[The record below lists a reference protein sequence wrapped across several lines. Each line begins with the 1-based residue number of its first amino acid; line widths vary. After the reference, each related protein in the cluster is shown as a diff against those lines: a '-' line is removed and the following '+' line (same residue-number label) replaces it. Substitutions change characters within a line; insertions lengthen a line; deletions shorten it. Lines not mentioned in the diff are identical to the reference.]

1 MISFPFDDAVILTL
15 DGVGEWTTTAIYLAE
30 KNKIT
35 LKEKIDFPNSL
46 GLLYSSFTQYL
57 GFKINEDEYKVM
69 GLAPYGKPIYKEK
82 IFRDMVKV
90 NNNGFFKLN
99 MKYFNYETGLTMIN
113 KEFENFF
120 GKKIRKK
127 TEPIEN
133 FHKNVAASIQLS
145 LEEIIFKIARYIK
158 EKYKK
163 ENLCLAGGV
172 ALNCVANGKLQ
183 NDKIFKN
190 IWIQPAAGDAEEV

>member
-1 MISFPFDDAVILTL
+1 MSHSKKSCNLLFSNHHLSHAASCYYPSPFDDAAILTL

-99 MKYFNYETGLTMIN
+99 MKYFNYET
-113 KEFENFF
+113 E
-120 GKKIRKK
+120 
-127 TEPIEN
+127 
-133 FHKNVAASIQLS
+133 SQ
-145 LEEIIFKIARYIK
+145 
-158 EKYKK
+158 
-163 ENLCLAGGV
+163 
-172 ALNCVANGKLQ
+172 
-183 NDKIFKN
+183 
-190 IWIQPAAGDAEEV
+190 